1 MVDRLIT
8 SYTGFPS
15 FFNAPIK
22 EAEQVVEGMTVIA
35 GVPIDQGVVIARP
48 GARYGPRAIREASM
62 LFRGA
67 YEVAA
72 ELLAAQEVD
81 LIHLAGTPP
90 FMMLGCDGERALLE
104 RWRARFKIPVFA
116 APMSDAAALR
126 ALGATKLV
134 GVTYSELQNEL
145 SRDYMIEAGFDVLEN
160 AGIDVPFEQA
170 GNLSHHEVYRHTKA
184 AAQRHPEA
192 DGILLFGSGWR
203 SLDAIELLEQD
214 LEIPVAHPVPARV
227 WTVQKRLR
235 VVEPVSGYGRL
246 LEEMP

>member
-1 MVDRLIT
+1 
-8 SYTGFPS
+8 
-15 FFNAPIK
+15 
-22 EAEQVVEGMTVIA
+22 
-35 GVPIDQGVVIARP
+35 
-48 GARYGPRAIREASM
+48 M
-62 LFRGA
+62 LFPQQFGTVLTVHPWLESQTGLSQRPLGHA
-67 YEVAA
+67 P
-72 ELLAAQEVD
+72 LL
-81 LIHLAGTPP
+81 GTNK
-90 FMMLGCDGERALLE
+90 MVSKYL
-104 RWRARFKIPVFA
+104 
-116 APMSDAAALR
+116 
-126 ALGATKLV
+126 T
-134 GVTYSELQNEL
+134 
-145 SRDYMIEAGFDVLEN
+145 EAGFDVLEN

>member
-1 MVDRLIT
+1 MMAFKSWRGDV
-8 SYTGFPS
+8 GV
-15 FFNAPIK
+15 IK
-22 EAEQVVEGMTVIA
+22 PTH
-35 GVPIDQGVVIARP
+35 RP
-48 GARYGPRAIREASM
+48 GSLEEFIRLVPEGIGIIPLFLGITRGTVDEFTEAID
-62 LFRGA
+62 A
-67 YEVAA
+67 YEEKIA
-72 ELLAAQEVD
+72 ELAALEVD
-81 LIHLAGTPP
+81 LIHPEGAPP
-90 FMMLGCDGERALLE
+90 FIIQGYEGERKLIEGWE
-104 RWRARFKIPVFA
+104 RKYGIPMMTSGQVQVE
-116 APMSDAAALR
+116 ALR
-126 ALGATKLV
+126 ALD
-134 GVTYSELQNEL
+134 VTRVVVSSYTNEGTNKMVSKYL
-145 SRDYMIEAGFDVLEN
+145 TEAGFDVLEN

>member
-1 MVDRLIT
+1 MMAFKSWRGDV
-8 SYTGFPS
+8 GV
-15 FFNAPIK
+15 IK
-22 EAEQVVEGMTVIA
+22 PTH
-35 GVPIDQGVVIARP
+35 RP
-48 GARYGPRAIREASM
+48 GSLEEFIRLVPEGIGIIPLFLGITRGTVDEFTEAIN
-62 LFRGA
+62 A
-67 YEVAA
+67 YEEKVA
-72 ELLAAQEVD
+72 ELAALEVD
-81 LIHLAGTPP
+81 LIHPEGAPP
-90 FMMLGCDGERALLE
+90 FIIQGYEGERKLIEGWE
-104 RWRARFKIPVFA
+104 RKYGIPMMTSGQVQV
-116 APMSDAAALR
+116 DALR
-126 ALGATKLV
+126 ALD
-134 GVTYSELQNEL
+134 VTRVVVSSYTNEGTNKMVSKYL
-145 SRDYMIEAGFDVLEN
+145 TEAGFDVLEN

>member
-1 MVDRLIT
+1 M
-8 SYTGFPS
+8 
-15 FFNAPIK
+15 IK
-22 EAEQVVEGMTVIA
+22 PTH
-35 GVPIDQGVVIARP
+35 RP
-48 GARYGPRAIREASM
+48 GSLEEFIRLVPEGIGIIPLFLGITRGTVDEFTEAID
-62 LFRGA
+62 A
-67 YEVAA
+67 YEEKIA
-72 ELLAAQEVD
+72 ELAALEVD
-81 LIHLAGTPP
+81 LIHPEGAPP
-90 FMMLGCDGERALLE
+90 FIIQGYEGERKLIEGWE
-104 RWRARFKIPVFA
+104 RKYGIPMMTSGQVQVE
-116 APMSDAAALR
+116 ALR
-126 ALGATKLV
+126 ALD
-134 GVTYSELQNEL
+134 VTRVVVSSYTNEGTNKMVSKYL
-145 SRDYMIEAGFDVLEN
+145 TEAGFDVLEN

-203 SLDAIELLEQD
+203 SLEAIELLEQD

>member
-1 MVDRLIT
+1 MAFKSWRGDV
-8 SYTGFPS
+8 GV
-15 FFNAPIK
+15 IK
-22 EAEQVVEGMTVIA
+22 PTH
-35 GVPIDQGVVIARP
+35 RP
-48 GARYGPRAIREASM
+48 GSLEEFIRLVPEGIGIIPLFLGITRGTVDEFTEAIN
-62 LFRGA
+62 A
-67 YEVAA
+67 YEEKIA
-72 ELLAAQEVD
+72 ELAALEVD
-81 LIHLAGTPP
+81 LIHPEGAPP
-90 FMMLGCDGERALLE
+90 FMIQGYEGERKLIEGWE
-104 RWRARFKIPVFA
+104 RKYGIPMMTSGQVQV
-116 APMSDAAALR
+116 DALR
-126 ALGATKLV
+126 ALDVTRVVVSSYSNAGTNEVVTKYL
-134 GVTYSELQNEL
+134 T
-145 SRDYMIEAGFDVLEN
+145 EAGFDVLEN

-184 AAQRHPEA
+184 AVLRHPEA

>member
-1 MVDRLIT
+1 MMAFKSWRGDV
-8 SYTGFPS
+8 GV
-15 FFNAPIK
+15 IK
-22 EAEQVVEGMTVIA
+22 PTH
-35 GVPIDQGVVIARP
+35 RP
-48 GARYGPRAIREASM
+48 GSLEEFIRLVPEGIGVIPLFLGITRGTVDEFTEAID
-62 LFRGA
+62 A
-67 YEVAA
+67 YEEKIA
-72 ELLAAQEVD
+72 ELAALEVD
-81 LIHLAGTPP
+81 LIHPEGAPPFIIQGYEGERKLIDGWERKYGTP
-90 FMMLGCDGERALLE
+90 MMTSGQVQVD
-104 RWRARFKIPVFA
+104 
-116 APMSDAAALR
+116 ALR
-126 ALGATKLV
+126 ALD
-134 GVTYSELQNEL
+134 VTRVVVSSYTNEGTNKMVSKYL
-145 SRDYMIEAGFDVLEN
+145 TEAGFDVLEN

>member
-1 MVDRLIT
+1 MAFKSWRGDV
-8 SYTGFPS
+8 GV
-15 FFNAPIK
+15 IK
-22 EAEQVVEGMTVIA
+22 PTH
-35 GVPIDQGVVIARP
+35 RP
-48 GARYGPRAIREASM
+48 GSLEEFIRLLPEGIGIIPLFLGITRGTVDEFTEAIN
-62 LFRGA
+62 A
-67 YEVAA
+67 YEEKIA
-72 ELLAAQEVD
+72 ELAALEVD
-81 LIHLAGTPP
+81 LIHPEGAPP
-90 FMMLGCDGERALLE
+90 FIIQGYEGERKLIEGWE
-104 RWRARFKIPVFA
+104 RKYGIPMMTSGQVQV
-116 APMSDAAALR
+116 DALR
-126 ALGATKLV
+126 ALD
-134 GVTYSELQNEL
+134 VTRVVVSSYTNEGTNKMVSKYL
-145 SRDYMIEAGFDVLEN
+145 TEAGFDVLEN

>member
-1 MVDRLIT
+1 MMAFKSWRGDV
-8 SYTGFPS
+8 GV
-15 FFNAPIK
+15 IK
-22 EAEQVVEGMTVIA
+22 PTH
-35 GVPIDQGVVIARP
+35 RP
-48 GARYGPRAIREASM
+48 GSLEEFIRLVPEGIGVIPLFLGITRGTVDEFTEAID
-62 LFRGA
+62 A
-67 YEVAA
+67 YEEKIA
-72 ELLAAQEVD
+72 ELAALEVD
-81 LIHLAGTPP
+81 LIHPEGAPP
-90 FMMLGCDGERALLE
+90 FIIQGYEGERKLIDGWE
-104 RWRARFKIPVFA
+104 RKYGIPMMTSGQVQV
-116 APMSDAAALR
+116 DALR
-126 ALGATKLV
+126 ALD
-134 GVTYSELQNEL
+134 VTRVVVSSYTNEGTNKMVSKYL
-145 SRDYMIEAGFDVLEN
+145 TEAGFDVLEN

>member
-1 MVDRLIT
+1 MAFKSWRGDV
-8 SYTGFPS
+8 GV
-15 FFNAPIK
+15 IK
-22 EAEQVVEGMTVIA
+22 PTH
-35 GVPIDQGVVIARP
+35 RP
-48 GARYGPRAIREASM
+48 GSLEEFIRLLPEGIGIIPLFLGITRGTVDEFAEAIN
-62 LFRGA
+62 A
-67 YEVAA
+67 YEEKIA
-72 ELLAAQEVD
+72 ELAALEVD
-81 LIHLAGTPP
+81 LIHPEGAPP
-90 FMMLGCDGERALLE
+90 FIIQGYEGERKLIEGWE
-104 RWRARFKIPVFA
+104 RKYGIPMMTSGQVQV
-116 APMSDAAALR
+116 DALR
-126 ALGATKLV
+126 ALD
-134 GVTYSELQNEL
+134 VTRVVVSSYTNEGTNKMVSKYL
-145 SRDYMIEAGFDVLEN
+145 TEAGFDVLEN

>member
-1 MVDRLIT
+1 MMAFKSWRGDV
-8 SYTGFPS
+8 GV
-15 FFNAPIK
+15 IK
-22 EAEQVVEGMTVIA
+22 PTH
-35 GVPIDQGVVIARP
+35 RP
-48 GARYGPRAIREASM
+48 GSLEEFIRLVPEGIGIIPLFLGITRGTVDEFTEAID
-62 LFRGA
+62 A
-67 YEVAA
+67 YEEKIA
-72 ELLAAQEVD
+72 ELAALEVD
-81 LIHLAGTPP
+81 LIHPEGAPP
-90 FMMLGCDGERALLE
+90 FIIQGYEGERKLIEGWE
-104 RWRARFKIPVFA
+104 RKYGIPMMTSGQVQVE
-116 APMSDAAALR
+116 ALR
-126 ALGATKLV
+126 ALD
-134 GVTYSELQNEL
+134 VTRVVVSSYTNEGTNKMVSKYL
-145 SRDYMIEAGFDVLEN
+145 TEAGFDVLEN

-203 SLDAIELLEQD
+203 SLEAIELLEQD

>member
-1 MVDRLIT
+1 MAFKSWRGDV
-8 SYTGFPS
+8 GV
-15 FFNAPIK
+15 IK
-22 EAEQVVEGMTVIA
+22 PTH
-35 GVPIDQGVVIARP
+35 RP
-48 GARYGPRAIREASM
+48 GSLEEFIRLVPEGIGVIPLFLGITRGTVDEFTEAI
-62 LFRGA
+62 GA
-67 YEVAA
+67 YEEKIA
-72 ELLAAQEVD
+72 ELAALEVD
-81 LIHLAGTPP
+81 LIHPEGAPP
-90 FMMLGCDGERALLE
+90 FIIQGYEGERKLIDGWE
-104 RWRARFKIPVFA
+104 RKYGIPMMTSGQVQV
-116 APMSDAAALR
+116 DALR
-126 ALGATKLV
+126 ALD
-134 GVTYSELQNEL
+134 VTRVVVSSYTNEGTNKMVSKYL
-145 SRDYMIEAGFDVLEN
+145 TEAGFDVLEN

>member
-1 MVDRLIT
+1 MMAFKSWRGDV
-8 SYTGFPS
+8 GV
-15 FFNAPIK
+15 IK
-22 EAEQVVEGMTVIA
+22 PTH
-35 GVPIDQGVVIARP
+35 RP
-48 GARYGPRAIREASM
+48 GSLEEFIRLVPEGIGIIPLFLGITRGTVDEFTEAIN
-62 LFRGA
+62 A
-67 YEVAA
+67 YEEKIA
-72 ELLAAQEVD
+72 ELAALEVD
-81 LIHLAGTPP
+81 LIHPEGAPP
-90 FMMLGCDGERALLE
+90 FIIQGYEGERKLIEGWE
-104 RWRARFKIPVFA
+104 RKYGIPMMTSGQVQV
-116 APMSDAAALR
+116 DALR
-126 ALGATKLV
+126 ALD
-134 GVTYSELQNEL
+134 VTRVVVSSYTNEGTNKMVSKYL
-145 SRDYMIEAGFDVLEN
+145 TEAGFDVLEN

>member
-1 MVDRLIT
+1 MMAFKSWRGDV
-8 SYTGFPS
+8 GV
-15 FFNAPIK
+15 IK
-22 EAEQVVEGMTVIA
+22 PTH
-35 GVPIDQGVVIARP
+35 RP
-48 GARYGPRAIREASM
+48 GSLEEFIRLVPEGIGIIPLFLGITRGTVDEFTEAID
-62 LFRGA
+62 A
-67 YEVAA
+67 YEEKIA
-72 ELLAAQEVD
+72 ELAALEVD
-81 LIHLAGTPP
+81 LIHPEGAPP
-90 FMMLGCDGERALLE
+90 FIIQGYEGERKLIDGWE
-104 RWRARFKIPVFA
+104 RKYGIPMMTSGQVQV
-116 APMSDAAALR
+116 DALR
-126 ALGATKLV
+126 ALD
-134 GVTYSELQNEL
+134 VTRVVVSSYTNEGTNKMVSKYL
-145 SRDYMIEAGFDVLEN
+145 TEAGFDVLEN

-170 GNLSHHEVYRHTKA
+170 GNLSHHQVYRHTKA